1 MISVSNFYKDL
12 FGQKVYKISLDAG
25 CTCPNRDGSKSKGGC
40 SFCSANG
47 SGDFT
52 PKKYLSITEQVQIAK
67 RLVNSKFSRKNKK
80 LLSENPDFEIKDGKY
95 IVYFQN
101 FTNTYGN
108 PQELKAKW
116 EEALAQE
123 GVIGLA
129 LGSRPDCFSKE
140 MLEILG
146 QLAEKT
152 FVQVELG
159 FQTENDDTARYFN
172 RAYESFIY
180 DQAVK
185 ALHQASKK
193 IHVVTHLIF
202 GLPNP
207 DFPQGIE
214 NQQQMIKSVKRV
226 IQAGSDGIKI
236 TVLYILKNSKFE
248 NLYLQGNFPTL
259 SQKDYYELIEKALE
273 IIPPKMVIHRLTGDP
288 PKNDLIAPQ
297 WVKDKKKNLNLVN
310 QLLKK
315 YSQK

>member
-52 PKKYLSITEQVQIAK
+52 PKKNLSITEQVQIAK

-80 LLSENPDFEIKDGKY
+80 LLSENPDFEINDGKY

-180 DQAVK
+180 DQTVN

-226 IQAGSDGIKI
+226 IHAGSDGIKI

-297 WVKDKKKNLNLVN
+297 WVKDKKKT
-310 QLLKK
+310 
-315 YSQK
+315 